1 MARIPSVTSGLGSVV
16 VNLDNTLTY
25 TPATSYNSLAAGE
38 TASVE
43 VTYAISDGNGGTS
56 SSVATITVTGT
67 NDGPTATVDI
77 ATTDEDAAVTFGVLS
92 NDTDP
97 DTSDTLSVTSAS
109 VTSGLGSVV
118 VNLDNTL
125 TYTPA
130 TSYNSLAAGETASV
144 EVTYAISDGNGGTS
158 SSVATITVTG
168 TNDGP
173 TATVDIATTDED
185 AAVTFGVLSNDT
197 DPDTS
202 DTLSVTSA
210 SVTSGLGSVVVN
222 LDNTLTYTPATS
234 YNSLAAG
241 ETASVEV
248 TYAISDGNGGTSSSV
263 ATITVTGTNDGP
275 TATVDIAT
283 TDEDAAVTFGVL
295 SNDTDPDTSDT
306 LSVTSASVTSGL
318 GSVVVNL
325 DNTLT
330 YTPAT
335 SYNSLA
341 AGETAS
347 VEVTYAISDGNGGT
361 SSSVATITV
370 TGTNDGPT
378 ATVDIA
384 TTDEDAAVTFGVLS
398 NDTDPDTSDTLS
410 VTSASVTSG
419 LGSVVVNLDNTL
431 TYTPATSYNSLA
443 AGETASVEVTYA
455 ISDGNGGTSSS
466 VATITVTGTND
477 GPTATVDIATT
488 DEDAAVTFGVLSNDT
503 DPDTSDTL
511 SVTSAS
517 VTSGLGSV
525 VVNLDNTLTYTPAT
539 SYNSLAAGETASVEV
554 TYAISD
560 GNGGTSSSVATIT
573 VTGTNDGPTA
583 TVDIATTD
591 EDAAVTFGVLSN
603 DTDPDTSDTLSVT
616 SASVTSGL
624 GSVVVNLDNT
634 LTYTPATSYNSLAAG
649 ETASV
654 EVTYAISD
662 GNGGTSSSVATI
674 TVTGTNDGPT
684 ATVDI
689 ATTDED
695 AAVTFGVLSNDTD
708 PDTSD
713 TLSVTS
719 ASVTSGLGSVVVNLD
734 NTLTYTPATSYNS
747 LAAGETAS
755 VEVTYA
761 ISDGNGGTSSSVAT
775 ITVTGTNDG
784 PTATVDIATTDED
797 AAVTFGVLS
806 NDTDPDTSDTLSVTS
821 ASVTSGLGSV
831 VVNLDNTL
839 TYTPATSY
847 NSLAAG
853 ETASV
858 EVTYAISDG
867 NGGTSSSVATI
878 TVTGTNDGP
887 TATVDIATTDE
898 DAAVTFGVL
907 SNDTDPDTSDTLSV
921 TSASVT
927 SGLGSVVVNLDNTLT
942 YTPATSYNSLA
953 AGETASVEVTYA
965 ISDGNGG
972 TSSSVAT
979 ITVTGTNDG
988 PTATV
993 DIATTDE
1000 DAAVTFGVLS
1010 NDTDPDTSDTLS
1022 VTSAS
1027 VTSGLGSVV
1036 VNLDNTLT
1044 YTPATSYNS
1053 LAAGE
1058 TASVE
1063 VTYAI
1068 SDGNGGTS
1076 SSVATITVTGTNDG
1090 PTATVDIATTDED
1103 AAVTFGVLSNDTD
1116 PDTSD
1121 TLSVTSASVTSGL
1134 GSVVVNLDNTLTY
1147 TPATSYNSLAAGETA
1162 SVEVTYAISDGNG
1175 GTSSS
1180 VATITVTGTNDGPT
1194 ATVDI
1199 ATTDEDAA
1207 VTFGVLS
1214 NDTDP
1219 DTSDTLSVTSASV
1232 TSGLGSVVVNL
1243 DNTLTYTPATSYNSL
1258 AAGETASVEVTY
1270 AISDGNGGTSSS
1282 VATITVTGT
1291 NDGPTATVDIATTD
1305 EDAAVTFG
1313 VLSNDTDPDTSDTL
1327 SVTSASVTSGLGS
1340 VVVNLDNTLTY
1351 TPATSYNS
1359 LAAGETASVEVTY
1372 AISDGNGGTS
1382 SSVATIT
1389 VTGTN
1394 DGPTATVDIATTDE
1408 DAAVTFGVLSNDTD
1422 PDTSDTLSVTSA
1434 SVTSGLGSVVVNLDN
1449 TLTYTPAISY
1459 NSLAAGETASVEVTY
1474 AISDG
1479 NGGTSS
1485 SVATITVTGTNDGPT
1500 ATVDIAT
1507 TDEDAAVTF
1516 GVLSNDTDPDT
1527 SDTLS
1532 VTSASVTSGL
1542 GSVVVN
1548 LDNTL
1553 TYTPATSY
1561 NSLAA
1566 GETASVEVTYAISDG
1581 NGGTSSSV
1589 ATITVTGTNDGPVA
1603 VADSEAGTEDSTITG
1618 SVASNDSDVDDAA
1631 SLTYVLAA
1639 PVAGLTLN
1647 TDGSDHHNKP
1657 FA

>member
-1 MARIPSVTSGLGSVV
+1 
-16 VNLDNTLTY
+16 
-25 TPATSYNSLAAGE
+25 
-38 TASVE
+38 
-43 VTYAISDGNGGTS
+43 
-56 SSVATITVTGT
+56 
-67 NDGPTATVDI
+67 
-77 ATTDEDAAVTFGVLS
+77 
-92 NDTDP
+92 
-97 DTSDTLSVTSAS
+97 
-109 VTSGLGSVV
+109 
-118 VNLDNTL
+118 
-125 TYTPA
+125 
-130 TSYNSLAAGETASV
+130 
-144 EVTYAISDGNGGTS
+144 
-158 SSVATITVTG
+158 
-168 TNDGP
+168 
-173 TATVDIATTDED
+173 
-185 AAVTFGVLSNDT
+185 
-197 DPDTS
+197 
-202 DTLSVTSA
+202 
-210 SVTSGLGSVVVN
+210 
-222 LDNTLTYTPATS
+222 
-234 YNSLAAG
+234 
-241 ETASVEV
+241 
-248 TYAISDGNGGTSSSV
+248 
-263 ATITVTGTNDGP
+263 
-275 TATVDIAT
+275 
-283 TDEDAAVTFGVL
+283 
-295 SNDTDPDTSDT
+295 
-306 LSVTSASVTSGL
+306 
-318 GSVVVNL
+318 
-325 DNTLT
+325 
-330 YTPAT
+330 
-335 SYNSLA
+335 
-341 AGETAS
+341 
-347 VEVTYAISDGNGGT
+347 
-361 SSSVATITV
+361 
-370 TGTNDGPT
+370 
-378 ATVDIA
+378 
-384 TTDEDAAVTFGVLS
+384 
-398 NDTDPDTSDTLS
+398 
-410 VTSASVTSG
+410 
-419 LGSVVVNLDNTL
+419 
-431 TYTPATSYNSLA
+431 
-443 AGETASVEVTYA
+443 
-455 ISDGNGGTSSS
+455 
-466 VATITVTGTND
+466 
-477 GPTATVDIATT
+477 
-488 DEDAAVTFGVLSNDT
+488 
-503 DPDTSDTL
+503 
-511 SVTSAS
+511 
-517 VTSGLGSV
+517 
-525 VVNLDNTLTYTPAT
+525 
-539 SYNSLAAGETASVEV
+539 
-554 TYAISD
+554 
-560 GNGGTSSSVATIT
+560 
-573 VTGTNDGPTA
+573 
-583 TVDIATTD
+583 
-591 EDAAVTFGVLSN
+591 
-603 DTDPDTSDTLSVT
+603 
-616 SASVTSGL
+616 
-624 GSVVVNLDNT
+624 
-634 LTYTPATSYNSLAAG
+634 
-649 ETASV
+649 
-654 EVTYAISD
+654 
-662 GNGGTSSSVATI
+662 
-674 TVTGTNDGPT
+674 
-684 ATVDI
+684 
-689 ATTDED
+689 
-695 AAVTFGVLSNDTD
+695 
-708 PDTSD
+708 
-713 TLSVTS
+713 
-719 ASVTSGLGSVVVNLD
+719 
-734 NTLTYTPATSYNS
+734 
-747 LAAGETAS
+747 
-755 VEVTYA
+755 
-761 ISDGNGGTSSSVAT
+761 
-775 ITVTGTNDG
+775 VTGTNDG

-1647 TDGSDHHNKP
+1647 TDGSYSFNAGDAAYQHLAEGATLVVAADYTVSDGLGGTDSETLTITLTGTNDVPVITTTSLSLEENTTEAGTVLVTDPDTADHKHYSLVGGADAALFSIDANTGALSFISAPDFEDPVDAGGTPGDNVYQVIVQVADDMGATDAQAIDVTVTNDTTEAPVTETNTGLTVAENSTNTVISTAVLNTTDQDTGTSAIVYTLTGIPSHGTLTKNGVAMSVGAVP
-1657 FA
+1657 SRRPTSTAELFKYSNNGDESASDGFSFTHLRWSEQHSDPADLRNHSCWCQRQCPGLDGGQRNGEPRRERSSRDRRRGRC